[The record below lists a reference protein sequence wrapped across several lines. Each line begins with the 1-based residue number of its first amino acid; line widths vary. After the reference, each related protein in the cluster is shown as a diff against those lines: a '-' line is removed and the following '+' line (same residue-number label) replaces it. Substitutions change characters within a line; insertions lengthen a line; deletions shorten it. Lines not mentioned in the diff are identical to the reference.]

1 MPRVLYRRDRRR
13 VVEQTGV
20 VPALRPFVVVSG
32 PPASGKSTLAPLLAQ
47 QLELPLLAK
56 DTIKD
61 ALITALGADDVEA
74 SRRLGRASVAVLYAL
89 AAASPVGA
97 VLETVLFRSVASAE
111 LRRLPGTVI
120 EVFCCCDRDTAL
132 RRYRQRAGTRHA
144 GHFDAQR
151 TVEELWNTDNA
162 EPVAGGWPVLEVD
175 TTRTVGLDRLVNR
188 IRATLG
194 LSDTNG
200 T

>member
-1 MPRVLYRRDRRR
+1 MRTA
-13 VVEQTGV
+13 VVKQTGL
-20 VPALRPFVVVSG
+20 VPVLRPYVVVSG

-47 QLELPLLAK
+47 HLELPLLAK

-61 ALITALGADDVEA
+61 VLVTALGAGDVEA

-97 VLETVLFRSVASAE
+97 VLESVLFRSVAQAE

-120 EVFCCCDRDTAL
+120 EVFCRCDRETAL
-132 RRYRQRAGTRHA
+132 RRYRQRAGTRRA
-144 GHFDAQR
+144 GLFDAQR
-151 TVEELWNTDNA
+151 TVQELWNTDNA
-162 EPVAGGWPVLEVD
+162 EPVAGGWPVLDVD
-175 TTRTVGLDRLVNR
+175 TTRTVDLDRLINR

-194 LSDTNG
+194 PSDTNG